1 MWWPTSVI
9 LIAFKKMTRSRDHCR
24 FTLWSLS
31 PSNSRPCL
39 TVPEPAKRLV
49 KFIGVAVLNDLA
61 NANACPKHEEM
72 AHELRA
78 LRPPPIRGPDPSNRL
93 AWRGI
98 SVDED
103 TAECRRFVVTL
114 LYWLDLV
121 STCSH
126 PLQKDQ
132 ETLPTCESG
141 LPSWSCLAVGNVWKT
156 VKYDVWSAMQW
167 NGCQALQDI
176 HIYIC
181 ISTCPHTCIYIYTM

>member
-1 MWWPTSVI
+1 
-9 LIAFKKMTRSRDHCR
+9 
-24 FTLWSLS
+24 
-31 PSNSRPCL
+31 
-39 TVPEPAKRLV
+39 
-49 KFIGVAVLNDLA
+49 
-61 NANACPKHEEM
+61 M

-78 LRPPPIRGPDPSNRL
+78 LRRPPIRGPDPSNRL

-114 LYWLDLV
+114 LYWLDLA

-132 ETLPTCESG
+132 KTLPTCESG

-167 NGCQALQDI
+167 NVCQALQDI

-181 ISTCPHTCIYIYTM
+181 ISTCPHTYIYIYTLQYSYGFYVFIHIYIYIHIISVMLICWGLSYLEGTPVRCPWAF

>member
-1 MWWPTSVI
+1 
-9 LIAFKKMTRSRDHCR
+9 
-24 FTLWSLS
+24 
-31 PSNSRPCL
+31 
-39 TVPEPAKRLV
+39 
-49 KFIGVAVLNDLA
+49 
-61 NANACPKHEEM
+61 M

-78 LRPPPIRGPDPSNRL
+78 LRRPPIRGPDPSNRL

-114 LYWLDLV
+114 LYWLDLA

-132 ETLPTCESG
+132 KTLPTCESG

-167 NGCQALQDI
+167 NVCQALQDI

-181 ISTCPHTCIYIYTM
+181 ISTCPHTYIYIYTLQYSYGFYVFIHIYIYVCMHVILYIHTYTL

>member
-1 MWWPTSVI
+1 
-9 LIAFKKMTRSRDHCR
+9 
-24 FTLWSLS
+24 
-31 PSNSRPCL
+31 
-39 TVPEPAKRLV
+39 
-49 KFIGVAVLNDLA
+49 
-61 NANACPKHEEM
+61 M

-78 LRPPPIRGPDPSNRL
+78 LRRPPIRGPDPSNRL

-114 LYWLDLV
+114 LYWLDLA

-132 ETLPTCESG
+132 KTLPTCESG

-167 NGCQALQDI
+167 NVCQALQDI

-181 ISTCPHTCIYIYTM
+181 ISTCPHTYIYIHIAVLIRLLRLYSYIYICMYACNIIYTYIHIISVMLICWGLSYLEGTPVRCPWAF

>member
-1 MWWPTSVI
+1 
-9 LIAFKKMTRSRDHCR
+9 
-24 FTLWSLS
+24 
-31 PSNSRPCL
+31 
-39 TVPEPAKRLV
+39 
-49 KFIGVAVLNDLA
+49 
-61 NANACPKHEEM
+61 M

-181 ISTCPHTCIYIYTM
+181 ISTCPHTCIYIHNVMCLLALQYSYGFYVFIHIYICMYM